1 MGWSVHGTDS
11 RFSFEVNKDGLS
23 VSGEGRPIYRS
34 SLNFFIDTSEIDTLP
49 AYWSI
54 YRASEAAEL
63 AASLALDVKD
73 MKHYLD
79 EAVVKTASKPVG
91 IINHYYAEDAA
102 NPRHLSFCAF
112 LPDQYFANVWQLL
125 KVRSADPDMRYW
137 LRFDFIGFI
146 PHKVENQPPHLIGY
160 DEWLAGRP
168 CLSEGFAF
176 GLGPLLQA

>member
-1 MGWSVHGTDS
+1 MGWSVHGTDC
-11 RFSFEVNKDGLS
+11 RFSFEVDKYGLS

-63 AASLALDVKD
+63 AASLSLDVQD

-91 IINHYYAEDAA
+91 IVNYYDREDGA
-102 NPRHLSFCAF
+102 NPKHLFFCAF
-112 LPDQYFANVWQLL
+112 LPDQYFANIWQLL
-125 KVRSADPDMRYW
+125 KLCSSGSDMRYW

-146 PHKVENQPPHLIGY
+146 PHKVENQPPDVISY

-168 CLSEGFAF
+168 CLSDSFAMR
-176 GLGPLLQA
+176 LEPDVRA